1 MQMIRPITDL
11 RNHFS
16 DISMAIHEDNQPVFF
31 TKDGYG
37 DMVLMSMQMYENL
50 QFESEVYFKLQEAEK
65 QAALSDKRYSS
76 QEVLKK
82 LQDIVAVE

>member
-65 QAALSDKRYSS
+65 QAALSNKRYSS
-76 QEVLKK
+76 QEVLKE
-82 LQDIVAVE
+82 LQDIVAVK

>member
-1 MQMIRPITDL
+1 MNMIRPITDL

-16 DISMAIHEDNQPVFF
+16 DISMSIHEDNQPVFF

-37 DMVLMSMQMYENL
+37 DMVLMSMKMYENL

-65 QAALSDKRYSS
+65 QAAFTDKRYSS
-76 QEVLKK
+76 EEVLRE
-82 LQDIVAVE
+82 LRSITAVK